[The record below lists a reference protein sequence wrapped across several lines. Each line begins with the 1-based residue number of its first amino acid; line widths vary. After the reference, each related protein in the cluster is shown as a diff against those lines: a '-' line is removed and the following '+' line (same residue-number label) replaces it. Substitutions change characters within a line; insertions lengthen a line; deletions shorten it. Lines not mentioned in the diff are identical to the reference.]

1 MISIVG
7 AGPAGNYTAYLLAKK
22 GEKVSVF
29 EEHLSIGSP
38 VQCTGIVTS
47 AIENIIPLKNRF
59 VMNKI
64 NGFRIFS
71 PNNKSILIN
80 LKKPN
85 IILDRKEFDK
95 YLAEIAESEG
105 AKFYLG
111 HRFINYIKKKNFYR
125 IKFNERL
132 FDSNVIIGADGP
144 LSRVAK
150 VSGLYGNRKF
160 VIGLQARMAL
170 KHDPNIVDI
179 YLDKNFFG
187 WVVPENEYVVRAGI
201 VSKEK
206 PDLYFK
212 YFLNKKI
219 EKGKI
224 RDYQSGLIPIYNH
237 KLKTQKKNIYLIGDA
252 ATQVKATT
260 YGGLVPSLISAQEL
274 SNSIIKNKDYHRSWK
289 NRIGREL
296 KYGLLIRNKLNKF
309 SNVDYDKL
317 IQLVNQDKVK
327 YILSRYDRDYP
338 SKLLFRLALREP
350 RFLKYIF

>member
-1 MISIVG
+1 MISIIG
-7 AGPAGNYTAYLLAKK
+7 AGPAGNYAAYLLAKR
-22 GEKVSVF
+22 GERVSIF
-29 EEHLSIGSP
+29 EEHLTIGSP

-59 VMNKI
+59 IMNKI

-71 PNNKSILIN
+71 PGNKSIIIN

-95 YLAEIAESEG
+95 YLAEIAENEG

-111 HRFINYIKKKNFYR
+111 HRFVNYITKKNFYR

-160 VIGLQARMAL
+160 VTGLQARMAL
-170 KHDPNIVDI
+170 KHDLNIVDI

-187 WVVPENEYVVRAGI
+187 WVVPESEYVVRAGI
-201 VSKEK
+201 VTKEK

-219 EKGKI
+219 KKGKI

-237 KLKTQKKNIYLIGDA
+237 KLKTQKKNVYLLGDA

-260 YGGLVPSLISAQEL
+260 YGGIIQGLISAQEL
-274 SNSIIKNKDYHRSWK
+274 SNSIIKNMNYHKAWK
-289 NRIGREL
+289 RRIGREL
-296 KYGLLIRNKLNKF
+296 KYSLLIRDKLNKF
-309 SNVDYDKL
+309 SNTDYDKL

-327 YILSRYDRDYP
+327 TILSKYDRDYP
-338 SKLLFRLALREP
+338 SKLLFKLALKEP